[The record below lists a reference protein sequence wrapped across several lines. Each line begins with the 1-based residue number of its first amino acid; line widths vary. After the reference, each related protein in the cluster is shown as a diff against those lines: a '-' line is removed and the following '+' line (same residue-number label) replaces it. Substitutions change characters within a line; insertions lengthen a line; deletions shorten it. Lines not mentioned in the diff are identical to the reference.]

1 MIFHQS
7 VHTRLPLMFLFGS
20 ALLFVVSVICQAPLL
35 PERVAVHFNLAGQ
48 PNGWMTRGQHLWMIL
63 LLGFG
68 LPALVIGLCYCTRW
82 FPPSMLNAPNAAY
95 WRSPDRYP
103 KARQILMRWAYGFG
117 AISLQWVAALN
128 HQVVEANRVDPPFLD
143 PVPILVLTGLFLA
156 ATGVSI
162 TLLLIRFMKVKPA

>member
-1 MIFHQS
+1 
-7 VHTRLPLMFLFGS
+7 MFLFGS